1 MTRQTLQLLRLEAR
15 RHRALAAL
23 MEEPALIRDHQA
35 VARALDR
42 AARICRK
49 SKSENPSPGDRQGS
63 WGRIPPTGRCR

>member
-23 MEEPALIRDHQA
+23 VEEPTLIRDHQA

-42 AARICRK
+42 AVRICRK
-49 SKSENPSPGDRQGS
+49 SNSGSPSPGDRQGS
-63 WGRIPPTGRCR
+63 WGRIPPIGQRR